1 MIVFIKLLKLK
12 WNPFSCNYFLQLDEN
27 YSVIE
32 FEQLK
37 INKALKLIIKKNC
50 LMDVHDDCVLF

>member
-12 WNPFSCNYFLQLDEN
+12 WNSFSCNYFLQLDEN

-32 FEQLK
+32 FEQLR
-37 INKALKLIIKKNC
+37 INKGLKLIIKKNC